1 MDGERHR
8 PIVSSNTFVN
18 QHTFC
23 IDCTLS
29 LSCANDVNP
38 MTLELEGVVAESAIS
53 VCLGK
58 ELKHI
63 PTSTLWFGWLDCVV
77 PIRVWAVFS
86 SLSGYTY
93 NEFNYFYG
101 QFLPRQ
107 LLDCAPEVPTYF
119 IIKEQ

>member
-1 MDGERHR
+1 
-8 PIVSSNTFVN
+8 VSSNTFVN

-38 MTLELEGVVAESAIS
+38 MTLELKGVVAESAIS

-77 PIRVWAVFS
+77 PIRVWAVFNI
-86 SLSGYTY
+86 LSQLQIYSDQRKVPERSR
-93 NEFNYFYG
+93 N
-101 QFLPRQ
+101 QPRM
-107 LLDCAPEVPTYF
+107 ATMTS
-119 IIKEQ
+119 